1 MAIFSVIIVV
11 DTQTVI
17 KAESLTTCHQH
28 HWFSGRP
35 SRPNL
40 SPQLKS
46 VWTELWTSILWTWAQ
61 IGPNWVRKDVLL
73 SKIELLFIFC
83 WHAMGEQFEYYN
95 LACKFFKVFFIG
107 RHYSRIISLDLF
119 DGAFLIKE
127 VFNQGRFWKSNL
139 RKKKKA
145 NWNNSKIYFRTLLKW
160 LKPQNKWKIHPGK
173 NYIFRIFSKIS
184 ISGNSREPRTPWPV
198 F

>member
-1 MAIFSVIIVV
+1 
-11 DTQTVI
+11 
-17 KAESLTTCHQH
+17 
-28 HWFSGRP
+28 
-35 SRPNL
+35 
-40 SPQLKS
+40 
-46 VWTELWTSILWTWAQ
+46 
-61 IGPNWVRKDVLL
+61 
-73 SKIELLFIFC
+73 
-83 WHAMGEQFEYYN
+83 MGEQFEYYN

-173 NYIFRIFSKIS
+173 KFIFLEYFQKYWYQGFTGNLEQCFVLFRSSLTGLLVMILLYEKRFSVMWNHWKEIMVGLTRGYHPMKRP
-184 ISGNSREPRTPWPV
+184 ILVLTIEQTR
-198 F
+198 